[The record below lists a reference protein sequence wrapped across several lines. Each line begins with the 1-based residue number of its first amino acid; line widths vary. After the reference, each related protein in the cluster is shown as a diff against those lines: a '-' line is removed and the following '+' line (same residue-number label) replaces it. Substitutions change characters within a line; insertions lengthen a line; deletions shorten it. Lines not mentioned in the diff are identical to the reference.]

1 MKPSVFAP
9 VQWAMAVPP
18 ILRKDGNPD
27 DTAHHVLLVL
37 ATFADA
43 DGSNARPSI
52 QTLAEKSYKR
62 LRVAA
67 DALARIEAAGLIS
80 KSADLNGTTV
90 WRLHMEVSRIGPTVL
105 DQKRERERQLAADRQ
120 RKRRQRL
127 AEQAASHAPEQRD
140 VTHPGCVTKADVTPP
155 QGVTQPDVTHSGCVS
170 HASEERESRIPDAC
184 VTPPAALQPQVST
197 GVPALDL
204 PLTYQGPISP
214 SPSRLGRDEQFD
226 AFWQVY
232 PRKVGKG
239 AARKAWAKATTAC
252 PAADII
258 AAAERFAAQRAGQN
272 PKYTPHPTTWLNGE
286 RWSDE
291 PEQLRA
297 AAGDYQPWQNPT
309 DQSVYDEELY

>member
-1 MKPSVFAP
+1 MKPSAFAP
-9 VQWAMAVPP
+9 VQWAMNVPP

-37 ATFADA
+37 ATFANP
-43 DGSNARPSI
+43 DGTSARPSI
-52 QTLAEKSYKR
+52 QTLAEKAYKR
-62 LRVAA
+62 PRVTV

-120 RKRRQRL
+120 RRRRQRL
-127 AEQAASHAPEQRD
+127 AEQASSRAPAERD
-140 VTHPGCVTKADVTPP
+140 VTHPGCVTE
-155 QGVTQPDVTHSGCVS
+155 PDVTHSESVS
-170 HASEERESRIPDAC
+170 HASGERESRIPDAC
-184 VTPPAALQPQVST
+184 VTQAAALQPQVSH

-214 SPSRLGRDEQFD
+214 PPPAAIADAQFD
-226 AFWQVY
+226 EFWKAY

-239 AARKAWAKATTAC
+239 AARKAWAKAIKTSPATDITA
-252 PAADII
+252 AATRF
-258 AAAERFAAQRAGQN
+258 AAERAGKD
-272 PKYTPHPTTWLNGE
+272 PKYTPHPASWLNAE

-291 PEQLRA
+291 PERPQLRA
-297 AAGDYQPWQNPT
+297 AAGGYQPWRNPT
-309 DQSVYDEELY
+309 DQDAYDEDMY